1 MHEGELRRQTR
12 KELQLR
18 YLILFSDMLLLCRYN
33 GTLISGGGDSFDAS
47 SLYKMP
53 IEKVRLQVEEHEDY
67 ELEFVVQSPKKTSAF
82 VAKSKRERDQWVQR
96 ISEAMKVAK
105 ETKIQRRSLVKMG
118 TLGHHHKVVEQKCST
133 ESNVGASSQFYGQPN
148 RPQQMEKQ
156 ISGEE
161 ESPEIE
167 EKPFEPTKDEP
178 NNENK
183 SKFIQIVP
191 KWTKHFIKR
200 GIQSDFIIIAPF
212 IIHSPN
218 KSSFTF

>member
-1 MHEGELRRQTR
+1 LHEGELRRQTR

-33 GTLISGGGDSFDAS
+33 GTLISGGGDNFDAS

-96 ISEAMKVAK
+96 ISEAMKAAK
-105 ETKIQRRSLVKMG
+105 ELKIQRRSLAKMG
-118 TLGHHHKVVEQKCST
+118 TFEGGHHHKVVEEKCST
-133 ESNVGASSQFYGQPN
+133 ESNVGANSQFYEQSNGK
-148 RPQQMEKQ
+148 MEKQ

-167 EKPFEPTKDEP
+167 EKPFKPTQDEQ
-178 NNENK
+178 NK
-183 SKFIQIVP
+183 SKFI
-191 KWTKHFIKR
+191 KLF
-200 GIQSDFIIIAPF
+200 
-212 IIHSPN
+212 
-218 KSSFTF
+218 